1 MTARRRLALTV
12 SAAGAMLVAL
22 DGTVLMVAQPSVR
35 RDLGASVAQ
44 TQWTSTGYLL
54 AVAALLVIAG
64 RLGDR
69 YGHRRLLLCGLL
81 GFAAASAGIAVAPG
95 IGWVIGLRV

>member
-1 MTARRRLALTV
+1 MNGTTRQRLALIV

-22 DGTVLMVAQPSVR
+22 DGTVLMVAQPSVQH
-35 RDLGASVAQ
+35 DLGASVAQ

-69 YGHRRLLLCGLL
+69 YGHRRMLLGGLL
-81 GFAAASAGIAVAPG
+81 GFAGSRPPSRSRRTSAG
-95 IGWVIGLRV
+95 